1 MVSGENHGRKDGK
14 ETMQKLSL
22 QILGFSIR
30 SSFGEFEQPFQGLWL
45 GGSVLGF
52 RVGLRVS
59 GRGFPAE
66 VYRFVVPGWVM
77 FLLTDVAAAGSTF

>member
-30 SSFGEFEQPFQGLWL
+30 SSFGEFE
-45 GGSVLGF
+45 
-52 RVGLRVS
+52 RT
-59 GRGFPAE
+59 
-66 VYRFVVPGWVM
+66 VPGFVAWGFGSGVPSWVKG
-77 FLLTDVAAAGSTF
+77 FG